1 MTRGLVGAPDFGE
14 WLGLLLPSGAWYASG
29 SGRRLLDDAAYRR
42 VSRVLDVV
50 ACLVVLPVA
59 IPLLALCALAIKLDT
74 PGPVFFVQ
82 RRTGEG
88 GERFPMFKLRTMVE
102 NADELKEEYAHLN
115 ELSPP
120 DFKIPDDPR
129 ITTVGRFLR
138 KSSLDELPQL
148 INVLR
153 GEMTLVGPRPTSFRP
168 EKYSL
173 WHTARLEV
181 RPGLTGLW
189 QVSGRSRLDFDDRLR
204 LDIAY
209 IDNRSLWLDVA
220 IVLRT
225 FGAVVSGRGAD

>member
-14 WLGLLLPSGAWYASG
+14 WLGHLLPSGEWYQLG
-29 SGRRLLDDAAYRR
+29 SERRLLGERAYRR
-42 VSRVLDVV
+42 VTRALDVA
-50 ACLVVLPVA
+50 ACLVALPLVL
-59 IPLLALCALAIKLDT
+59 PLLAICALAIKLDT

-82 RRTGEG
+82 KRTGER

-115 ELSPP
+115 ELSLP

-129 ITTVGRFLR
+129 ITRVGGFLR
-138 KSSLDELPQL
+138 KTSLDELPQL
-148 INVLR
+148 LNVLR

-168 EKYSL
+168 EDYSL

-189 QVSGRSRLDFDDRLR
+189 QVSGRNQLDFDDRLR

-209 IDNRSLWLDVA
+209 IENRSLWLDAA

-225 FGAVVSGRGAD
+225 FAAVARGEGAN